1 MKKYKII
8 VSDYDGTL
16 ASNDGLISKENLT
29 AINDFIKR
37 GGIFIVSSGR
47 ATDSIS
53 YYLKKQGFCGLVS
66 SCNGGVLTDLKSG
79 ETLYRI
85 GIDNEICIRFFSYL
99 NQHGI
104 YGHFYGE
111 KAYLYPFKCEYTNRY
126 ATLTGVVGSEEKDIV
141 KYLETTKKSSAKLLI
156 FDKKYKLDE
165 HYENLVKLLPEC
177 EVTRSTDEMIDIS
190 MKGVSKAKTITETA
204 KLFGVRTSD
213 IIAVGDAGNDIPML
227 EAAGLSIA
235 PENALEKVKKVSKVI
250 APNNNENA
258 IKFIIEN
265 YCI

>member
-16 ASNDGLISKENLT
+16 ASDNGFISEENLK
-29 AINDFIKR
+29 AINSFIDR
-37 GGIFIVSSGR
+37 GGIFVVSSGR

-53 YYLKKQGFCGLVS
+53 YYLKKQGFYGLVS

-85 GIDNEICIRFFSYL
+85 GIDNEICVRFFSYL
-99 NQHGI
+99 NHHGI

-141 KYLETTKKSSAKLLI
+141 KYLEDTKKSSAKLLI
-156 FDKKYKLDE
+156 FDKKYKLDN

-190 MKGVSKAKTITETA
+190 MKGVSKAKTIIEVA
-204 KLFGVRTSD
+204 KIFGVKEED

-227 EAAGLSIA
+227 EVAGLPIA
-235 PENALEKVKKVSKVI
+235 PANALEKVKNVSKVV
-250 APNNNENA
+250 APNNNDNA
-258 IKFIIEN
+258 IKYIIDN